1 MNSADILVNLIYTY
15 LGINSHITFL
25 VGDYTLDIDPVL
37 LEDDAVFQ
45 CQVGAAD
52 GVAPIRSRD
61 AILTVNV
68 PPERP
73 TIYNGDV
80 LRTTEDREVEIKCV
94 SRGGKPAAEV
104 SLDIICHSVA
114 ISAM

>member
-1 MNSADILVNLIYTY
+1 M
-15 LGINSHITFL
+15 
-25 VGDYTLDIDPVL
+25 L

-68 PPERP
+68 PPEKP
-73 TIYNGDV
+73 IIINGDT

-94 SRGGKPAAEV
+94 SRETVNNLQSFHAYGFPKNIL
-104 SLDIICHSVA
+104 SNN
-114 ISAM
+114 

>member
-1 MNSADILVNLIYTY
+1 M
-15 LGINSHITFL
+15 
-25 VGDYTLDIDPVL
+25 L

-68 PPERP
+68 PPEKP
-73 TIYNGDV
+73 IIINGDT

-94 SRGGKPAAEV
+94 SRGGKPAATV
-104 SLDIICHSVA
+104 STYFYIYYKTNTYKCYRPES
-114 ISAM
+114 

>member
-1 MNSADILVNLIYTY
+1 MYHVLFYVLLSIDFVYSSLLTTAVNKD
-15 LGINSHITFL
+15 SKSFFS
-25 VGDYTLDIDPVL
+25 GDYTLDINPVL

-68 PPERP
+68 PPEKP
-73 TIYNGDV
+73 IIINGDT

-94 SRGGKPAAEV
+94 SRGGKPAATV
-104 SLDIICHSVA
+104 SS
-114 ISAM
+114 